1 MEQNYASH
9 LTHPVFKVISKEL
22 ESSNEKAF
30 VIGGFVRDL
39 ILGNTSK
46 DIDIVVQGDGT
57 LFAQNI
63 AKILRVKKVSV
74 FKNYGTAHFKY
85 KDIDV
90 EFVGARKESYSE
102 LPASRE
108 VRERERVLFC
118 RSFGKVS
125 VSLLGFS

>member
-1 MEQNYASH
+1 MEKNYALH

-22 ESSNEKAF
+22 QSSNEKAF

-63 AKILRVKKVSV
+63 AKILRIKNKK
-74 FKNYGTAHFKY
+74 N
-85 KDIDV
+85 
-90 EFVGARKESYSE
+90 
-102 LPASRE
+102 LPEGRFFYEAIAS
-108 VRERERVLFC
+108 
-118 RSFGKVS
+118 
-125 VSLLGFS
+125 